1 LFQTPAEA
9 AQAAIDND
17 DHVIGVSTLAAGH
30 LTLVPALRR
39 ALQKLGRDDIL
50 IVVGGVIPSQDYNE
64 LYKNGAATI
73 FGPGSVLTQCA
84 LRVLELLGADA
95 HQEQAQSA

>member
-1 LFQTPAEA
+1 MFQTPAEA
-9 AQAAIDND
+9 AQAAVDND
-17 DHVIGVSTLAAGH
+17 DDVIGVSTLVAGH

-50 IVVGGVIPSQDYNE
+50 IVVGEVIPPQDYNE
-64 LYKNGAATI
+64 LYKNGAAAI

-95 HQEQAQSA
+95 YQEQAQSA